1 MKNLSFKFEKGEFFI
16 YILLM
21 KITVNGQQKEV
32 ISDNLKEIIETLGFD
47 VNNYVVILNDEIVP
61 KSKLIETRIKE
72 NDSIEILTIMGGG

>member
-1 MKNLSFKFEKGEFFI
+1 
-16 YILLM
+16 M